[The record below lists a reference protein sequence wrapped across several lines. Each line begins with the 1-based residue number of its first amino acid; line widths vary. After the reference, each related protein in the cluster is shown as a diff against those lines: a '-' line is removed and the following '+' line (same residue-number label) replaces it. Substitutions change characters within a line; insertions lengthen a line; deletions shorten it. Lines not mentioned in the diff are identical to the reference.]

1 MAANG
6 GRTTRH
12 IGHALLRAAVT
23 LSMVV
28 ILNFIL
34 FRVIPG
40 DPAKLLLGGARV
52 SVTAEQL
59 EAQRKSWGLERPLV
73 PDQLVDYVSA
83 TLHGDLGYSFKFRGR
98 RVAGLLLERLPAT
111 IALVG

>member
-52 SVTAEQL
+52 SVTA
-59 EAQRKSWGLERPLV
+59 
-73 PDQLVDYVSA
+73 
-83 TLHGDLGYSFKFRGR
+83 
-98 RVAGLLLERLPAT
+98 
-111 IALVG
+111 